1 LSKLPGA
8 PPCSLGA
15 NCSRYEG
22 SASEHEAGYDAYLTG
37 CCFAILRSLGHAPP
51 DTAGRMHLNNSAFAL
66 KLHDFDGDA
75 RAEPDACILHL
86 QQAPPSAAAPPA
98 AHAPSAQPVRTRDVL
113 AALQPLKAR
122 VRVRWFSSGD
132 PAPAAATSGERTTGS
147 SAGAPPPSRPIED
160 SAFVWLTPLPAT
172 TMTTTAT
179 ATTATATATTPNAS
193 TSTPALSPPPSDTP
207 EVGAIISASSAL
219 ALLQPLAVSAC
230 TLEDWLDARARQ
242 EAAQQRAAQQRAA
255 AGDEDGFEAQA
266 GAPSEVQGTAGQAM
280 ETEENASKRDGGAG
294 KERGGAKGKKRPR
307 DEGTKDDV
315 GGSQASAAGAAADEA
330 PPVRRTRSGKRLA
343 E

>member
-1 LSKLPGA
+1 MSKLPGA

-37 CCFAILRSLGHAPP
+37 CCFAILRSLGHAPL

-86 QQAPPSAAAPPA
+86 QQAPSAAAPPA

-172 TMTTTAT
+172 TTTTTTTTA
-179 ATTATATATTPNAS
+179 TATATATTPNAS

-242 EAAQQRAAQQRAA
+242 EAAQQRAA

-280 ETEENASKRDGGAG
+280 ETEENASKRDGGES